1 MDTPLGDGA
10 VGWAEQLEQLS
21 AQGFQGPIS
30 LEMFLEPRPK
40 HGLRSATTLIRMIRT
55 VRAAAPSD

>member
-1 MDTPLGDGA
+1 M
-10 VGWAEQLEQLS
+10 GWAEQLEQLS